1 MHPSGWITLVQT
13 VPPEFHDNLSVFLLN
28 GVELSVQ
35 AILRMEEQ
43 FIVMR
48 GRVMGSTDAGLVYF
62 VPYEQITC
70 LGYSKTVK
78 EEVVQGWFQD
88 GPIYAVTG
96 APALS
101 LAPRLEPAAPAEGE
115 AEPGVEEPEAAPSA
129 PAAAPVPAPTRPSVP
144 GVPRPAPAAAPRPA
158 APRPAPAAARPA
170 PPGPMP
176 VAMPLQSGMPLPAKA
191 AMIERLRKK
200 AASSHQG
207 VAKPP
212 PEQK

>member
-1 MHPSGWITLVQT
+1 MHPSGWISLVQT
-13 VPPEFHDNLSVFLLN
+13 VPPEFHDNLSVFLTN

-35 AILRMEEQ
+35 GILRMEEQ
-43 FIVMR
+43 FVVLR

-70 LGYSKTVK
+70 LGYSKTIK
-78 EEVVQGWFQD
+78 EEVVQGWFRD

-101 LAPRLEPAAPAEGE
+101 LAPRLEPAPAEGG
-115 AEPGVEEPEAAPSA
+115 AEPGVEEAAPSA
-129 PAAAPVPAPTRPSVP
+129 PAAAAAPAPSRPSAP
-144 GVPRPAPAAAPRPA
+144 GVPRPAPAAAP
-158 APRPAPAAARPA
+158 RPA

-200 AASSHQG
+200 AATSHQG
-207 VAKPP
+207 SAKPA